1 MDLSMLFRISGVGF
15 IVMVMATMLKQA
27 GRDEQG
33 QMVSLI
39 GVLLVLV
46 LVVTQLGYLINL
58 AKTVFLIQ

>member
-1 MDLSMLFRISGVGF
+1 MLFRISGVGF